1 MRINRLLGAA
11 VTAALLTT
19 AALAAPA
26 TAAAAGN
33 VLTYNSTGGAAV
45 PVGAVLSA
53 SLASGANATLYT
65 TTTGTTGVKC
75 TASTFTSTVVTNPI
89 APGTA
94 TESTTGHTLSTCTSN
109 VVGTTGVQSIT
120 INNLPFA
127 TTSSS
132 AGVVTITG
140 TAAAPIQTTMVLRSL
155 LGNLT
160 CVYRATGNTLT
171 GASSNVGNTITFTN
185 QPFTKYSGPVTCPA
199 NGYFSAKYGPVRG
212 NAAGSPLVFVN

>member
-1 MRINRLLGAA
+1 MRIHRLLGAA
-11 VTAALLTT
+11 AATVLLGTAV
-19 AALAAPA
+19 LAAP
-26 TAAAAGN
+26 AAAAGN
-33 VLTYNSTGGAAV
+33 VLTYNSTGGTAV
-45 PVGAVLSA
+45 PVGAVLTA
-53 SLASGANATLYT
+53 ALAPGANATLYT

-75 TASTFTSTVVTNPI
+75 TASTFTSTVVTNPA

-160 CVYRATGNTLT
+160 CVYRSNGNSLT
-171 GASSNVGNTITFTN
+171 GTTSNVGNTIAFSN

-199 NGYFSAKYGPVRG
+199 NGYFSATYGPVRG
-212 NAAGSPLVFVN
+212 NATGSPLVFVN